1 MRNSWMFVLQRYV
14 KKCFPKTVD
23 KRTRHIFQ
31 IGGQVH
37 STLHLRS
44 FPNGA
49 LFFKGRLLTSSWHTL
64 KNSLLFWSFFQKSK
78 QTVEVTLVLA
88 LRKVWC
94 EKLLQSSSFIY
105 RKKRRVKNRTKQG
118 DESILYSLHIF
129 FKDILQLKSKCLFFY
144 VSSFAFRFTFL
155 SNHRWWL
162 LKYLKAI

>member
-37 STLHLRS
+37 STLHFRS

-118 DESILYSLHIF
+118 MNLYFTVYTYTFSSKTFYNWSRNVYSFMFHLLLLDLHF
-129 FKDILQLKSKCLFFY
+129 FQNTDDDYKS
-144 VSSFAFRFTFL
+144 T
-155 SNHRWWL
+155 
-162 LKYLKAI
+162 

>member
-14 KKCFPKTVD
+14 KKCFPKTDD

-37 STLHLRS
+37 STLHFRS

-78 QTVEVTLVLA
+78 QTVEVTLVLP
-88 LRKVWC
+88 W
-94 EKLLQSSSFIY
+94 EKSG
-105 RKKRRVKNRTKQG
+105 VKNFFNHLL
-118 DESILYSLHIF
+118 LYTERRGELKTEQNKGMNLYFTVYTFSS
-129 FKDILQLKSKCLFFY
+129 DILQLKSKCLFFY

-155 SNHRWWL
+155 SKHRWRLL

>member
-37 STLHLRS
+37 STLHFRS

-78 QTVEVTLVLA
+78 QTVEVTLVLP
-88 LRKVWC
+88 W
-94 EKLLQSSSFIY
+94 EKSG
-105 RKKRRVKNRTKQG
+105 VKNFFNHLLLYTERSGGELKTEQNKGWIYTLQFTHRHFLQRHFTI
-118 DESILYSLHIF
+118 EVEMFILLCFIF
-129 FKDILQLKSKCLFFY
+129 CF
-144 VSSFAFRFTFL
+144 
-155 SNHRWWL
+155 
-162 LKYLKAI
+162 

>member
-14 KKCFPKTVD
+14 KKCFPKTDD

-37 STLHLRS
+37 STLHFRS

-78 QTVEVTLVLA
+78 QTFEVTLVLP
-88 LRKVWC
+88 W
-94 EKLLQSSSFIY
+94 EKSG
-105 RKKRRVKNRTKQG
+105 VKNFFNHLLLYTERRGELKTEQNKGWIYTLQFTHTHFLQRHFTI
-118 DESILYSLHIF
+118 EVEMFILPCFIF
-129 FKDILQLKSKCLFFY
+129 CF
-144 VSSFAFRFTFL
+144 
-155 SNHRWWL
+155 
-162 LKYLKAI
+162 

>member
-1 MRNSWMFVLQRYV
+1 MFSKDGRQADATYFSNRWSSSQHSTFSFFSKWGFVFQGPVTYFQLTHTQELTTLLKFLPKIKTNSWSYF
-14 KKCFPKTVD
+14 
-23 KRTRHIFQ
+23 
-31 IGGQVH
+31 
-37 STLHLRS
+37 S
-44 FPNGA
+44 F
-49 LFFKGRLLTSSWHTL
+49 
-64 KNSLLFWSFFQKSK
+64 
-78 QTVEVTLVLA
+78 A

-155 SNHRWWL
+155 SKHRWWL